1 MQSKMIKKNGFTMVE
16 VLVVVM
22 IIAILVTIAVPMY
35 ERAVEKSRI
44 AEVETA
50 LKRLSESK
58 LRVMDNRDMA
68 TFHNDTSLPLNEFL
82 REFLKQLDVAL
93 PDSSDFI
100 YSPYPASYPNAVCAV
115 RSRGSNQGTKFLFL
129 GETAPD
135 YCNCAS
141 ATSGTVCGAYCDSGR
156 RFFCEDASVS
166 NPSCEDY
173 GMSSVGIG
181 TCHLPQ

>member
-1 MQSKMIKKNGFTMVE
+1 MQNKIKKNGFTLVE

-22 IIAILVTIAVPMY
+22 IVAILVTMAVPMY

-44 AEVETA
+44 AEVETI

-68 TFHNDTSLPLNEFL
+68 TFTNDGSLTLN
-82 REFLKQLDVAL
+82 QLDIAT
-93 PDSSDFI
+93 PNSTEFI
-100 YSPYPASYPNAVCAV
+100 YSLYPASYPNAVCAV
-115 RSRGSNQGTKFLFL
+115 RSHGSNQGTKFLFL

-135 YCNCAS
+135 YCHCGS
-141 ATSGTVCGAYCDSGR
+141 ATSDTVCGAYCDSGR
-156 RFFCEDASVS
+156 RFFCEDASNT

-173 GMSSVGIG
+173 GMSSVAIG
-181 TCHLPQ
+181 TCQ

>member
-1 MQSKMIKKNGFTMVE
+1 MQSKIIKKNGFTMVE

-68 TFHNDTSLPLNEFL
+68 TFANDGSLTLS
-82 REFLKQLDVAL
+82 QLDVEL
-93 PDSSDFI
+93 PGSSEFA
-100 YSPYPASYPNAVCAV
+100 YSLYPASYPNAVCAV

-135 YCNCAS
+135 YCSCAS

-181 TCHLPQ
+181 TCQQ